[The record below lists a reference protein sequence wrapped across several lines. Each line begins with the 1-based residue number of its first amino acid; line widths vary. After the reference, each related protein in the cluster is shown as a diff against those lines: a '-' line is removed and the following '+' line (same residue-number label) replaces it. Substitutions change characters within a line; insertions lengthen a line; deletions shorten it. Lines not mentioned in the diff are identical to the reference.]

1 MTYTYKL
8 SRRLAILRDLTV
20 LPVALLAA
28 CMGETTGPESTSNA
42 IPVTP
47 IAFRVVPSAV
57 TIETK
62 QMIRFR
68 GESKTR
74 RGENYPS
81 QLSWETN
88 GGSIAR
94 DGTFSSEEPGTFK
107 VIGRG
112 RGRQRPDT
120 AIVVVVPPIR
130 NLVSLEVSPETVTL
144 EAGST
149 HSFAAVGHLSGG
161 ASAPVGVVWSATGGT
176 IDPSGSYTAGQT
188 AGTYQVIAA
197 NVLGTLADT
206 AAVSV
211 TVTDA
216 PAPEPTPT
224 PAPDPEPQPNPDPT
238 PGPNPE
244 PPAPPQPTLTSV
256 ILKPAAA
263 AIATGS
269 TRQFFAYGRNS
280 VGDSIPVTVTYA
292 ATGGN
297 INAGGLYTGGAA
309 AGTYRIIAKAGSLAD
324 TSVVT
329 LTRTLGSGGGGGG
342 NGGVGR
348 PMGMSWLLSR
358 SEGGT
363 APFTMSLDGYT
374 ADNIVSRIAQ
384 ARSRNLRLMM
394 NMTGGS
400 HENYKSNGRFDL
412 AKWQAR
418 MNTYNTPAVKQAVAA
433 AVADGIIIGNSVMD
447 EPHNETEAAGWGGN
461 LTKAMVDGMCGYV
474 KQIFPTLAVGVVHDH
489 RQFEPEKNYNTCDF
503 VVSQYRLSKGTITD
517 FRDGGV
523 AFARRSGV
531 GIIFSLNVLHGGT
544 PGTACEKWGNDLSG
558 KLCPMTPQQVRDWGL
573 MLGTAGCA
581 LNMWRFEPAYYNKPE
596 VQQALREVADSMA
609 KLPRKSCTE
618 P

>member
-20 LPVALLAA
+20 LPVVLLAA

-74 RGENYPS
+74 RGESYPS
-81 QLSWETN
+81 SLTWVTS

-94 DGTFSSEEPGTFK
+94 DGTFSSDEPGTFK

-120 AIVVVVPPIR
+120 AIVVVVPPLR
-130 NLVSLEVSPETVTL
+130 NLIGLEVSPASVTL
-144 EAGST
+144 EAGGT
-149 HSFAAVGHLSGG
+149 HTFAAVGHISNGLT
-161 ASAPVGVVWSATGGT
+161 APVGVVWSATGGT
-176 IDPSGSYTAGQT
+176 IDPSGAYVAGHE
-188 AGTYQVIAA
+188 AGTYQIIAA

-206 AAVSV
+206 ASVSI
-211 TVTDA
+211 TVADA
-216 PAPEPTPT
+216 PGPEPTPT

-256 ILKPAAA
+256 ILKPATVAM
-263 AIATGS
+263 ATGS

-280 VGDSIPVTVTYA
+280 VGDSVPVAVTYA
-292 ATGGN
+292 ATGGI
-297 INAGGLYTGGAA
+297 INGGGLYTGGAT
-309 AGTYRIIAKAGSLAD
+309 AGSYRVIAKSGALAD
-324 TSVVT
+324 TALVT
-329 LTRTLGSGGGGGG
+329 LTRTLGSGSGGGG
-342 NGGVGR
+342 NGAVGR
-348 PMGMSWLLSR
+348 PLGMSWLLSR
-358 SEGGT
+358 SESGT

-374 ADNIVSRIAQ
+374 ADNVVSRIAQ
-384 ARSRNLRLMM
+384 ARSRNLRIMM

-400 HENYKSNGRFDL
+400 HENYKTDGKFDL
-412 AKWQAR
+412 GKWQAR
-418 MNTYNTPAVKQAVAA
+418 MNTYNTPTIKQAVAA

-503 VVSQYRLSKGTITD
+503 VVSQYRLSKGPINE

-523 AFARRSGV
+523 AFAKRSGI

-544 PGTACEKWGNDLSG
+544 PGTTCAKYGSDLSG
-558 KLCPMTPQQVRDWGL
+558 NLCPMSAQQVRDFGL
-573 MLGTAGCA
+573 TLGTTACA
-581 LNMWRFEPAYYNKPE
+581 LNMWRYEPAYYSNAGI
-596 VQQALREVADSMA
+596 QQALREVADSMA